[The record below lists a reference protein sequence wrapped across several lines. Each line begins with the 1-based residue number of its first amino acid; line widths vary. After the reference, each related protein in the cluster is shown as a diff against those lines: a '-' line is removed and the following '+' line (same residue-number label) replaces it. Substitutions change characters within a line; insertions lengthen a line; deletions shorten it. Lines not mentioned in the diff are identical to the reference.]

1 MRAELAAAVSW
12 FNALDRVRAH
22 LLVLAAAAVCLCVL
36 SYATGWP
43 QSLRPAELETQAAI
57 VLAQGA
63 GVPSTRASLPVLPA
77 PAPRDMESLV
87 REIQRQLIRVGCYHG
102 EVSGKWS
109 TPSRLAMQAFT
120 EQVNARLPVDRPDQI
135 LLRLIEGHQGRACG
149 ARPPLSLVRE
159 GRLPGQSGPA
169 QSGPAQSGKAD

>member
-1 MRAELAAAVSW
+1 MRADLAAAVSW

-43 QSLRPAELETQAAI
+43 QGSRYAEPDPQAAI

-63 GVPSTRASLPVLPA
+63 GLPRTRASMPVLPT
-77 PAPRDMESLV
+77 PAPRDMEALV

-109 TPSRLAMQAFT
+109 AQSRLAMQAFT
-120 EQVNARLPVDRPDQI
+120 EQVNAKLPVDRPDQI
-135 LLRLIEGHQGRACG
+135 LLRLIEGHQGRACAATEPKG

-159 GRLPGQSGPA
+159 GRLPSQGA
-169 QSGPAQSGKAD
+169 KAD

>member
-1 MRAELAAAVSW
+1 MRAELAAAVAW

-22 LLVLAAAAVCLCVL
+22 QLVLAAAAACLCVL

-43 QSLRPAELETQAAI
+43 QGPRPANMEAQAAI

-63 GVPSTRASLPVLPA
+63 DVPRARATPVLSP
-77 PAPRDMESLV
+77 PAPRDMDSLV

-102 EVSGKWS
+102 EVSGKWGS
-109 TPSRLAMQAFT
+109 QSRLAMQAFT
-120 EQVNARLPVDRPDQI
+120 EQVNAKLPVDRPDQI
-135 LLRLIEGHQGRACG
+135 LLRLIEGHQGRACAAPEPKG

-159 GRLPGQSGPA
+159 GRLPSQGTKP
-169 QSGPAQSGKAD
+169 D

>member
-1 MRAELAAAVSW
+1 MRADLAAAVNW

-43 QSLRPAELETQAAI
+43 QSPRPAELQAQAAV

-63 GVPSTRASLPVLPA
+63 GVPRTHASLPVLPA
-77 PAPRDMESLV
+77 PAPRDMDTLV

-109 TPSRLAMQAFT
+109 AQSRLAMQAFT
-120 EQVNARLPVDRPDQI
+120 EQVNAKLPVDRPDQI

-159 GRLPGQSGPA
+159 GRLPA
-169 QSGPAQSGKAD
+169 QGGKTD

>member
-1 MRAELAAAVSW
+1 
-12 FNALDRVRAH
+12 
-22 LLVLAAAAVCLCVL
+22 L

-43 QSLRPAELETQAAI
+43 QGPGSGELEGKAAV

-63 GVPSTRASLPVLPA
+63 GVTRTRAALPVLPA
-77 PAPRDMESLV
+77 PAPRDMDSLV

-109 TPSRLAMQAFT
+109 AQSRLAMQAFT
-120 EQVNARLPVDRPDQI
+120 EQVNAKLPLDRPDQI

-159 GRLPGQSGPA
+159 GRLPA
-169 QSGPAQSGKAD
+169 QGGKAD